1 MNSVAELDQIELL
14 SEFTANQIAAG
25 EVVERPASIVK
36 ELLENSLDAGA
47 KSIKVVIE
55 QGGIKR
61 IKVLDDGRGIA
72 PEQLRLAVA
81 RHATSKIRQAD
92 DLQQVATLGFRGEAL
107 ASAASVSRLTVCS
120 KPADAQTATALVLE
134 GGTEI
139 SFGPRAHPK
148 GTTVEVA
155 DLFFNT
161 PARRKF
167 LKTERTE
174 LSHIEAVV
182 KKLALA
188 NFSTAFTL
196 TSGKR
201 VVLQLSSCDSEQSRL
216 ARVAHILGGDFAANA
231 HAVSEQNEHG
241 DQMRL
246 WGWVGDPAY
255 TRAHARD
262 QYFYVNGRAVHDKLI
277 GHAVR
282 QAYRDV
288 MFHGRHPVFAIYLDL
303 PAAAVD
309 VNVHPTKHEVRFRNS
324 RDVHDFIFA
333 SLNRLLRD
341 VRPSLEAGDELQR
354 AAPEHLARSVTA
366 PGASQS
372 AGQSVAPMLAA
383 GQAIAPAGGSNAVYQ
398 QQPLI
403 PVPGV
408 GRDAEVQESAAG
420 VSEPMSAP
428 LGYALAQ
435 LQGIYVLAQNEAG
448 MVLVDMHAA
457 HERITYEALK
467 TQLRSSRV
475 VTQRLLV
482 PVSVQVS
489 PAEADLLEENA
500 PSFARLGL
508 SVSRLGRDLL
518 SVREA
523 PLLLLDEDLVALVR
537 DLLGDIAQYGAT
549 DRIQFH
555 EERVLAG
562 IACRGSVRAHRDLRL
577 DEMNALLRQMEQT
590 DNAGQCNHGRPTY
603 RMFDMDE
610 LDRFFLRGR

>member
-1 MNSVAELDQIELL
+1 MSELGNQNDIQLLAEV
-14 SEFTANQIAAG
+14 TANQIAAG

-36 ELLENSLDAGA
+36 ELVENSVDAGA
-47 KSIKVVIE
+47 RTIRVSVE

-61 IKVLDDGRGIA
+61 IKVQDDGSGIPA
-72 PEQLRLAVA
+72 AELRLALA
-81 RHATSKIRQAD
+81 RHATSKIRLAE
-92 DLQQVATLGFRGEAL
+92 DLTTIATLGFRGEAL
-107 ASAASVSRLTVCS
+107 ASAASVSRLTLCS
-120 KPADAQTATALVLE
+120 KPEGQPTASALVVE
-134 GGTEI
+134 GGSEI
-139 SFGPRAHPK
+139 SFGPRAHPT

-174 LSHIEAVV
+174 LNHIESVV

-188 NFSTAFTL
+188 HFHVAFTL
-196 TSGKR
+196 TSGNR
-201 VVLQLSSCDSEQSRL
+201 VLLQLPGALTDEARL
-216 ARVAHILGGDFAANA
+216 GRVERILGGEFAANA
-231 HAVSEQNEHG
+231 HWVNEPSE
-241 DQMRL
+241 QMRL

-262 QYFYVNGRAVHDKLI
+262 QFFFVNGRAVHDRLV

-303 PAAAVD
+303 LAAEVD

-324 RDVHDFIFA
+324 RDVHDFIFG

-341 VRPSLEAGDELQR
+341 VRPVMGALDSSPIGQTQTASPTPSLSPAGPSKPAIYQQPPLVPVAGLPTAGVANNELVREADDR
-354 AAPEHLARSVTA
+354 AA
-366 PGASQS
+366 
-372 AGQSVAPMLAA
+372 
-383 GQAIAPAGGSNAVYQ
+383 AVQ
-398 QQPLI
+398 VDEP
-403 PVPGV
+403 
-408 GRDAEVQESAAG
+408 
-420 VSEPMSAP
+420 SEPVSAP

-435 LQGIYVLAQNEAG
+435 LQGIYVLAQNSAG
-448 MVLVDMHAA
+448 LVLVDMHAA

-467 TQLRSSRV
+467 AQLRSSGV

-489 PAEADLLEENA
+489 PSEADLLEQHAGAFE
-500 PSFARLGL
+500 RLGL
-508 SVSRLGRDLL
+508 SVTRLGRDLL

-537 DLLGDIAQYGAT
+537 DLLGDIEQFGAT
-549 DRIQFH
+549 DRIQFQ

-562 IACRGSVRAHRDLRL
+562 IACRGSVRAHRELRL
-577 DEMNALLRQMEQT
+577 DEMNALLRTMEQT
-590 DNAGQCNHGRPTY
+590 ENAGQCNHGRPTY

-610 LDRFFLRGR
+610 LDRFFLRGQ

>member
-1 MNSVAELDQIELL
+1 MSDAATHSDIQLL
-14 SEFTANQIAAG
+14 TEVTANQIAAG

-36 ELLENSLDAGA
+36 ELVENSVDAGA
-47 KSIKVVIE
+47 RSIKVSVE

-61 IKVLDDGRGIA
+61 IKVQDDGSGIPA
-72 PEQLRLAVA
+72 AQLRLALA
-81 RHATSKIRQAD
+81 RHATSKIRLAD
-92 DLQQVATLGFRGEAL
+92 DLTNIATLGFRGEAL
-107 ASAASVSRLTVCS
+107 ASAASVSRLTLCS
-120 KPADAQTATALVLE
+120 KPEEQPTASALVVE
-134 GGTEI
+134 GGVEV
-139 SFGPRAHPK
+139 SFGPRAHPT
-148 GTTVEVA
+148 GTSVEVA

-174 LSHIEAVV
+174 FSHIESVV

-188 NFSTAFTL
+188 HFATAFTL
-196 TSGKR
+196 TSGNR
-201 VVLQLSSCDSEQSRL
+201 AVLQLPSCLTDESRL
-216 ARVAHILGGDFAANA
+216 SRVERILGGEFATNA
-231 HAVSEQNEHG
+231 HWVDEPNE
-241 DQMRL
+241 QMRL

-262 QYFYVNGRAVHDKLI
+262 QFFFVNGRAVHDKLV

-303 PAAAVD
+303 PAAEVD

-324 RDVHDFIFA
+324 RDIHDFIFG

-341 VRPSLEAGDELQR
+341 VRPVMGAADASPIGQTPALTQTP
-354 AAPEHLARSVTA
+354 AAP
-366 PGASQS
+366 SQ
-372 AGQSVAPMLAA
+372 P
-383 GQAIAPAGGSNAVYQ
+383 AIYQ
-398 QQPLI
+398 QPPLV
-403 PVPGV
+403 PVAGLP
-408 GRDAEVQESAAG
+408 AAG
-420 VSEPMSAP
+420 VANNDLLREVDDRANVARVAEPGEPVSAP

-435 LQGIYVLAQNEAG
+435 LQGIYVLAQNSAG
-448 MVLVDMHAA
+448 LVLVDMHAA

-467 TQLRSSRV
+467 TQLHNSRV

-489 PAEADLLEENA
+489 PSEADLLEQYA
-500 PSFARLGL
+500 GSFERLGL
-508 SVSRLGRDLL
+508 SVTRLGRDLL

-537 DLLGDIAQYGAT
+537 DLLGDIEQFGAT
-549 DRIQFH
+549 DRIQFQ

-562 IACRGSVRAHRDLRL
+562 IACRGSVRAHRELRL
-577 DEMNALLRQMEQT
+577 DEMNALLRKMEQT
-590 DNAGQCNHGRPTY
+590 ENAGQCNHGRPTY

-610 LDRFFLRGR
+610 LDRFFLRGQ